1 MNQHHNKHHLDQQPQ
16 KKQIAIA
23 LQGGGSHGAFSWGIL
38 ERILERDI
46 FDIKGFSGTSAGAMN
61 SLMATYGLMKG
72 GNKGAIEYLEKFWWR
87 VSKAATLS
95 PMQPTFLDHLISG
108 GDMHFSPGFHWFN
121 MFTNVFS
128 PYDFNPLDINPLR
141 DVLVDLIDFEEL
153 KKSEVK
159 LYVCAT
165 NVKKCKPKIFKLDEM
180 SPEALLASACLPYYY
195 KAVEING
202 EHYWDGGYMGN
213 PPIYPLID
221 GTEVSD
227 ILLLKVNPIEINH
240 VPKTVAEIQDRIN
253 DISFN
258 NSLMA
263 EMRMVY
269 FKDRILNIGYDIK
282 GKLRKIH
289 FHAVRAENK
298 LDHLSLSSKFNATWK
313 FLNELR
319 ELGHKAADEWIRENY
334 ENVGHR
340 STLDLR
346 KVFN

>member
-1 MNQHHNKHHLDQQPQ
+1 MEENKHNSSNESKLFP
-16 KKQIAIA
+16 KKIALA
-23 LQGGGSHGAFSWGIL
+23 LQGGGSHGAFTWGIL
-38 ERILERDI
+38 ERILQSDL
-46 FDIKGFSGTSAGAMN
+46 FDIRGFSGTSAGAMN
-61 SLMATYGLMKG
+61 SLMATYGLHIG
-72 GNKGAIEYLEKFWWR
+72 GKEAAIEMLEKFWWR
-87 VSKAATLS
+87 VSKAARFS
-95 PMQPTFLDHLISG
+95 PMQPTFMDNMLG
-108 GDMHFSPGFHWFN
+108 TGDMHFSPGYHLFN

-128 PYDFNPLDINPLR
+128 PYDFNMMDVNPLR
-141 DVLVDLIDFEEL
+141 DILTDLVDFEKL
-153 KKSEVK
+153 KQSDVK

-180 SPEALLASACLPYYY
+180 SVDALLASACLPYYY
-195 KAVEING
+195 KAVEIDG
-202 EHYWDGGYMGN
+202 EHYWDGGFMGN

-221 GTEVSD
+221 GTEVKD
-227 ILLLKVNPIEINH
+227 ILLLKINPIEINQ
-240 VPKTVAEIQDRIN
+240 VPRTVAEIQDRIN

-289 FHAVRAENK
+289 FHAVRAEKN
-298 LDHLSLSSKFNATWK
+298 LDHFSLSSKFNANWK
-313 FLNELR
+313 FLNQLR
-319 ELGHKAADEWIRENY
+319 KLGHKAADEWIAENY
-334 ENVGHR
+334 EHVGNR

>member
-1 MNQHHNKHHLDQQPQ
+1 MEINTIENRITEP
-16 KKQIAIA
+16 KKIALA

-38 ERILERDI
+38 ERFLELNI

-61 SLMATYGLMKG
+61 SAVAAYGYMKN
-72 GNKGAIEYLEKFWWR
+72 GNKGAIELLEKFWWK
-87 VSKAATLS
+87 VSKAACLS
-95 PMQPTFLDHLISG
+95 PMKPTFLDYL
-108 GDMHFSPGFHWFN
+108 FSPGDLYFSPGYHFFN
-121 MFTNVFS
+121 ILTNTLS

-141 DVLVDLIDFEEL
+141 DILTDLINFEEL
-153 KKSEVK
+153 KQSEIK

-165 NVKKCKPKIFKLDEM
+165 NVKKCKPKIFKLDEI
-180 SPEALLASACLPYYY
+180 SVDALLASACLPYYY

-202 EHYWDGGYMGN
+202 EYYWDGGFMGN

-221 GTEVSD
+221 GTDVKD
-227 ILLLKVNPIEINH
+227 ILLLKINPIEINH
-240 VPKTVAEIQDRIN
+240 VPRTVAEIQDRIN

-269 FKDRILNIGYDIK
+269 FKDRILNIGFDIR
-282 GKLRKIH
+282 GKLRKIY
-289 FHAVRAENK
+289 FHAIRAEKN
-298 LDHLSLSSKFNATWK
+298 LDHLGLSSKYNASWK
-313 FLNELR
+313 FLNYLR
-319 ELGHKAADEWIRENY
+319 KLGNKAADEWIKENY
-334 ENVGHR
+334 EQVGKR